1 MCITITPSSS
11 PTAKNMITI
20 MSLITSTTI
29 HRITLT
35 HMGMGIIMLPTATS
49 GIRMARAR

>member
-1 MCITITPSSS
+1 MYIITD
-11 PTAKNMITI
+11 
-20 MSLITSTTI
+20 TTI

-49 GIRMARAR
+49 GIRMAHAR